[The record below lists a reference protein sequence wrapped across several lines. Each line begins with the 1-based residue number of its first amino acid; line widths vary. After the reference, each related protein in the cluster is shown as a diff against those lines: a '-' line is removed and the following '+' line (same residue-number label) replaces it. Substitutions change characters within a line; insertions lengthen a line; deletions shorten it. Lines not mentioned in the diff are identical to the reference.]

1 MDRHPLS
8 LTNKVLELVSK
19 LVVHSSITQYIIC
32 RCSSAQSVV
41 KAARYSTTYH
51 ATNEPIYGY
60 EKGSSERLEL
70 DEKLAMY
77 ASKVHD
83 VPIVIGNE
91 EIQSGTTMHQVMVR
105 VVYSLRFDVI

>member
-1 MDRHPLS
+1 MQA
-8 LTNKVLELVSK
+8 V
-19 LVVHSSITQYIIC
+19 
-32 RCSSAQSVV
+32 A

-91 EIQSGTTMHQVMVR
+91 EMHSSTTMHQVMVR
-105 VVYSLRFDVI
+105 IVYSWC